1 MSSPPQLE
9 QCLINCDL
17 QVFPCWIRFDDAKQ
31 KYLKG
36 PAIPKGANWQ
46 TVNPNDPRLDWS
58 SGTIGVMVPPGLV
71 VLDLDTQ
78 KGVTRADVEAFLGC
92 RLNWDAAL
100 IQNTPSG
107 GAHYVFRT
115 HRPIKQRSDW
125 IAGFDTRTA
134 GQGFIC
140 SGNLY
145 SPAGNCG
152 PYALTM
158 PHILPELPNCPTIEV
173 VKVER
178 VETTM
183 PTAETR
189 DEDTLIAALHYVDPT
204 TRDTWLK
211 VGMALRNHYHDSPE
225 AGFALFD
232 AWSRGE
238 YWPDGCP
245 PSYEPKSQEQQWASF
260 KAEKGGREVTIGSV
274 YHIAV
279 NGGWTSPRRIDT
291 AAAFRSTVTGLNAEL
306 RPFKW
311 GPMDPILFPHIR
323 SNKTGSNI
331 KVLATIE
338 NIEALLQ
345 HYGIQVFYDVIKKK
359 HSINVPGQSGS
370 PDNADN
376 TALTQCISLAKLNDI
391 PSEQVTS
398 YIFAI
403 ADQNLHNPVADWIL
417 STPWDGK
424 DRLSTLYDTLEVKA
438 DYPRELRD
446 IMIKRW
452 LISAVAAALEPAN
465 FKARGVLTLQGAQSI
480 GKTSWLDSLV
490 PDPLLR
496 TKLVKTD
503 HLLDPS
509 NKDSVIGAVT
519 HWLVEL
525 GELDSTFR
533 KDISRLKGFI
543 TGSMDKVRRPYDR
556 VEAEYQ
562 RRTVFFA
569 SVNDDNFLVD
579 DTGNTRF
586 WTVAVESVNYHHS
599 IDMQQVWAQVRT
611 LYESKEQWWLTN
623 DEESQ
628 LERLNKRHK
637 VITTVSSLIKDRL
650 DLECSDARLWSKKS
664 ATEVLFDIGI
674 TTPTNQ
680 QSKEAGAALREII
693 GEPAGN
699 SKGRKTWLVPPLTTS
714 RAFASTM

>member
-1 MSSPPQLE
+1 MSPPPQLE
-9 QCLINCDL
+9 QNLINSGL
-17 QVFPCWIRFDDAKQ
+17 QVFPCWIRFDEAKN

-36 PAIPKGANWQ
+36 LAIPKGTNWQ
-46 TVNPNDPRLDWS
+46 TVNPNEPSLDWS
-58 SGTIGVMVPPGLV
+58 SGNIGVMVPPGLV
-71 VLDLDTQ
+71 ILDLDTQ
-78 KGVTRADVEAFLGC
+78 KGVTRADVEAFLGV

-100 IQNTPSG
+100 IQKTPSG
-107 GAHYVFRT
+107 GSHYAFRT
-115 HRPIKQRSDW
+115 HQPIKQRSDW
-125 IAGFDTRTA
+125 IVGFDTRTA

-145 SPAGNCG
+145 APAGNFG
-152 PYALTM
+152 LYALTK
-158 PHILPELPNCPTIEV
+158 PHILPVLPSCPAIEE
-173 VKVER
+173 VKPARADVPL
-178 VETTM
+178 

-189 DEDTLIAALHYVDPT
+189 DEETLIAALHHVDPT
-204 TRDTWLK
+204 TRATWLK
-211 VGMALRNHYHDSPE
+211 VGMALRNHYDDNQE
-225 AGFALFD
+225 AGFTLFD
-232 AWSRGE
+232 AWSSGE
-238 YWPDGCP
+238 YWQNGCP
-245 PSYEPKSQEQQWASF
+245 PSYEPETQEQQWGSF
-260 KAEKGGREVTIGSV
+260 KAKKGGREVTISSV
-274 YHIAV
+274 YHMAI
-279 NGGWTSPRRIDT
+279 NGGWRPNRSIDT
-291 AAAFRSTVTGLNAEL
+291 AAAFRNTETDLNTGL
-306 RPFKW
+306 RPLKW
-311 GPMDPILFPHIR
+311 VPMSPCSFPHTK
-323 SNKTGSNI
+323 SNKAGTNI
-331 KVLATIE
+331 KVLSTIQ
-338 NIEALLQ
+338 NIETLLQ
-345 HYGIQVFYDVIKKK
+345 HYGIEVFYDVIKKK

-417 STPWDGK
+417 SIPWDGI

-452 LISAVAAALEPAN
+452 LISAVAAALEPTN

-480 GKTSWLDSLV
+480 GKTSWLESLV
-490 PDPLLR
+490 PNPLLR
-496 TKLVKTD
+496 KKLVKTD

-543 TGSMDKVRRPYDR
+543 TDSMDKVRRPYDR

-599 IDMQQVWAQVRT
+599 IDMQQVWAQVYT
-611 LYESKEQWWLTN
+611 LYENKEQWWLTN

-628 LERLNKRHK
+628 LERLNKHHK

-650 DLECSDARLWSKKS
+650 DLECSDERLWSKKS
-664 ATEVLFDIGI
+664 ATEVLFEIGI

-714 RAFASTM
+714 RAFAPIM